1 MRIFFRNFTIPTLAH
16 TEVKKQWD
24 LSIIQ
29 IHCKM
34 PMNYDIVCQHYLI
47 RKNGQIHREV
57 VSQSHGSVVVI
68 QIARLPKDFL
78 PLWQCLFNRNGG
90 METNKKTIVANVLI
104 F

>member
-1 MRIFFRNFTIPTLAH
+1 MRIFYLNFKIPTLAY

-29 IHCKM
+29 IHCKTAT
-34 PMNYDIVCQHYLI
+34 NYDIVYQHYLI

-68 QIARLPKDFL
+68 QIARLPKDFYPFGSVYL
-78 PLWQCLFNRNGG
+78 IG
-90 METNKKTIVANVLI
+90 MEEWKTNNKTIVANVLI